1 MSTFILPDLGEG
13 LQDAEIVNWLV
24 AVGDTVSLDQPLVAL
39 ETAKAIVEVPS
50 PFKGKIKQ
58 LHGKPGEVINIGSA
72 LVEFELIDA
81 AQASGIRDTGTVA
94 GAVTVGNTVVDEPI
108 VTRQTKQGQE
118 VKAPVKTTPAVR
130 ALAQR
135 LNIDLSS
142 LHPTGPGGTITAQ
155 DVQNAADGE
164 SENGQS
170 AIAGEPLKGTR
181 RIMAQALTAA
191 YAEVVPVTL
200 SEDAVLSSTREYRD
214 ITVDIILSLIKAC
227 ATEPALNAWYNS
239 KAGTR
244 QLFTEVNLGIAMD
257 SPEGLRVPVIK
268 KAETLSA
275 TALRAELDRYKNAVA
290 NKTITPAEMQGATFV
305 LSNFGKFTG
314 RYANPLVVPP
324 TVAILGC
331 GQLRKMP
338 VVKDDKIV
346 VGTVLPLSLTVDH
359 RVITGGEAARFLRC
373 LIQTLVAD
381 K

>member
-1 MSTFILPDLGEG
+1 MSIFTLPDLGEG
-13 LQDAEIVNWLV
+13 LQNAEIVNWLV
-24 AVGDTVSLDQPLVAL
+24 AVGDTVALDQPIVAL

-58 LHGKPGEVINIGSA
+58 LHGRPGEVINIGA
-72 LVEFELIDA
+72 VLVEFELSEPSSNDV
-81 AQASGIRDTGTVA
+81 RDTGTVA
-94 GAVTVGNTVVDEPI
+94 GTVAVGNTVVDEP
-108 VTRQTKQGQE
+108 VVMRQATTQGQ
-118 VKAPVKTTPAVR
+118 VKAPIKTTPAVR

-135 LNIDLSS
+135 LNIDLSTVTPS
-142 LHPTGPGGTITAQ
+142 GPGGSITAQ
-155 DVQNAADGE
+155 DIETA
-164 SENGQS
+164 
-170 AIAGEPLKGTR
+170 PLRGMR
-181 RIMAQALTAA
+181 RTMAQSLAA
-191 YAEVVPVTL
+191 AHAQVVPVTL
-200 SEDAVLSSTREYRD
+200 SEDAILSPTRDYRD

-239 KAGTR
+239 EAGTR

-257 SPEGLRVPVIK
+257 SSDGLRVPVIK

-275 TALRAELDRYKNAVA
+275 TQIRAELDRYKTAVA
-290 NKTITPAEMQGATFV
+290 DKTIKPAEMQGASFV

-331 GQLRKMP
+331 GQWRKMP
-338 VVKDDKIV
+338 VVKEDKIV

-359 RVITGGEAARFLRC
+359 RVITGGEAARFLKC
-373 LIQTLVAD
+373 LIEALVAD

>member
-1 MSTFILPDLGEG
+1 MSIFTLPDLGEG

-24 AVGDTVSLDQPLVAL
+24 AVGDTVTLDQPLITL

-58 LHGKPGEVINIGSA
+58 LHGQPGEVINIGAA
-72 LVEFELIDA
+72 LVEFELSESL
-81 AQASGIRDTGTVA
+81 ASDIRDTGTVA
-94 GAVTVGNTVVDEPI
+94 GSVIAGNTVVHEPI
-108 VTRQTKQGQE
+108 LIRQIFSPGQA
-118 VKAPVKTTPAVR
+118 KASIKTIPAVR

-135 LNIDLSS
+135 LNIDLSAVIPS
-142 LHPTGPGGTITAQ
+142 GPGDSITTQ
-155 DVQNAADGE
+155 DVGNAVGTNNE
-164 SENGQS
+164 QQQVR
-170 AIAGEPLKGTR
+170 GEPLKGTR
-181 RIMAQALTAA
+181 RMMAQALMAA

-200 SEDAVLSSTREYRD
+200 SEDAILSPTRDYRD
-214 ITVDIILSLIKAC
+214 ITIDIILSLIKAC
-227 ATEPALNAWYNS
+227 VTEPALNAWYNS
-239 KAGTR
+239 KTGFR

-268 KAETLSA
+268 KAESLSA
-275 TALRAELDRYKNAVA
+275 AQLRTELDRYKRAVA
-290 NKTITPAEMQGATFV
+290 NKTITPADMQGASFV

-331 GQLRKMP
+331 GQWRKMP
-338 VVKDDKIV
+338 VVNDDKIV

-359 RVITGGEAARFLRC
+359 RVVTGGEAARFLKS
-373 LIQTLVAD
+373 LIQALVTD